1 MAHGVPAAVGML
13 VGTPLVQTSS
23 VHGLLSFTG
32 THVVPPVPPVPPLL
46 VAVLLEEDEAPL
58 PPAPPALEDEDEAVP
73 PPVPAELVEEV
84 QPRAL
89 MLAISKNSKA
99 EEVLTGGGREE
110 L

>member
-1 MAHGVPAAVGML
+1 ML

-23 VHGLLSFTG
+23 VHGFPSFTG
-32 THVVPPVPPVPPLL
+32 THIVPPVPPAPLLL
-46 VAVLLEEDEAPL
+46 VAVLLEEDEAVP
-58 PPAPPALEDEDEAVP
+58 PPAPPALEEEDEAVP
-73 PPVPAELVEEV
+73 PPVPAAFVEEV

-99 EEVLTGGGREE
+99 EEVLTGGGRAK